1 MRVVV
6 VGATGN
12 VGTAVLAAL
21 HKRPEIT
28 SIVGIARRMPA
39 RSAEPYARAEWV
51 SIDIAAAIDPDE
63 AVTQLTEAFQDADAV
78 IHLAWLIQ
86 PNSHRDLLRRVNVE
100 GTRHVARAVANA
112 GVRTFVVAS
121 SVGAYASS
129 PGREARSESWPTTG
143 IRTSHYSVDK
153 AAQETVLNEF
163 EAANPQVSVTRL
175 RPALIFQ
182 GDAGSEIHRYFLGRW
197 APVHMLGAV
206 PLPVLPVPQG
216 LRMQVVHAHDV
227 ADAYAAAA
235 VIGRPGAF
243 NICANDVLGTKELA
257 DLVDHGRFL
266 ELPVPMV
273 RAAVTAGHRAGLIA
287 ADPGWLDMGMNAPV
301 MDNARAKAELDW
313 QPRRSATDTVRELL
327 DGMIAGDGARSV
339 PMRARDSRRAL
350 LSIDRPATSSFSAS
364 SGEPQIATRIDRA
377 LLNLYLSD
385 HLTGASA
392 GAARISRM
400 AADFVDTPVFATLSS
415 LDEEI
420 RAESRF
426 LQQLIHDLGMRQLR
440 HRQAVAVVGE
450 RIGRLKSNGRAFS
463 RSPMTLM
470 LEVELMR
477 SAVVGKRGG
486 WQTLADN
493 AEDLGLDPEVF
504 HDLAAKALRQHEQ
517 LDHVHAYARNRA
529 FRVDRETFDAE
540 PTQDGA

>member
-21 HKRPEIT
+21 HQRPEVT
-28 SIVGIARRMPA
+28 SVVGIARRMPA
-39 RSAEPYARAEWV
+39 ESADPYARAEWI
-51 SIDIAAAIDPDE
+51 SIDIAAAIDPDD
-63 AVTQLTEAFQDADAV
+63 AVAQLTEAFKGADAV

-86 PNSHRDLLRRVNVE
+86 PNTHRGLLRRVNVE
-100 GTRHVARAVANA
+100 GTRHVSRAVADA

-121 SVGAYASS
+121 SVGAYAAS
-129 PGREARSESWPTTG
+129 PGREVRGENWPTTG

-153 AAQETVLNEF
+153 AAQEQLLDDF
-163 EAANPQVSVTRL
+163 ETANPQVSVTRL

-197 APVHMLGAV
+197 APVRVLGAGR
-206 PLPVLPVPQG
+206 PPVLPVPRG
-216 LRMQVVHAHDV
+216 LRLQVVHAHDA

-235 VIGRPGAF
+235 ILGRHGAF
-243 NICANDVLGTKELA
+243 NICADDVLGGKELA
-257 DLVDHGRFL
+257 DIVDHGRLL
-266 ELPVPMV
+266 ELPVAVV
-273 RAAVTAGHRAGLIA
+273 RAAVAAGHRAGLIP
-287 ADPGWLDMGMNAPV
+287 ADAGWLDMGMNAPV
-301 MDNARAKAELDW
+301 MDNSRAKAELDW
-313 QPRRSATDTVRELL
+313 QPRRSAADTVRELL

-339 PMRARDSRRAL
+339 PMRARDSRRAH

-364 SGEPQIATRIDRA
+364 GGELETAARIDHG

-415 LDEEI
+415 IDEEI
-420 RAESRF
+420 HAERSF
-426 LQQLIHDLGMRQLR
+426 LQQLIHDLGMRELR
-440 HRQAVAVVGE
+440 HRQAVAVLGE
-450 RIGRLKSNGRAFS
+450 RIGRLKSNGRVFS

-470 LEVELMR
+470 LEVELLR
-477 SAVVGKRGG
+477 SAVIGKRGG

-493 AEDLGLDPEVF
+493 AEELGLDPAVF
-504 HDLAAKALRQHEQ
+504 HELAARALRQYQE
-517 LDHVHAYARNRA
+517 LDEVHAYARRRA
-529 FRVDRETFDAE
+529 FREDRETFDAK
-540 PTQDGA
+540 PTQGDA